1 MHATVARSAFRS
13 QTVQRIPCS
22 EHFWKMRCSKGA
34 RRGGAK
40 HISKSNSQS
49 TSAPDHFWELRCS
62 KSACH
67 RGVKHSSKAKY
78 VKNTAFGQLLEVEM
92 LKKCTLLR
100 REAHFEAK
108 KYQVH
113 HVRTTFG
120 RSRHFSWPLE
130 WILHFSWPLEWILH
144 LMRAKCDQRCSEVK
158 ALIS

>member
-1 MHATVARSAFRS
+1 MEDEMFKRRTPWWREA
-13 QTVQRIPCS
+13 
-22 EHFWKMRCSKGA
+22 HFEVKFP
-34 RRGGAK
+34 K
-40 HISKSNSQS
+40 HLGSGSLLGV
-49 TSAPDHFWELRCS
+49 EMC
-62 KSACH
+62 
-67 RGVKHSSKAKY
+67 VKHSSKAKY
-78 VKNTAFGQLLEVEM
+78 VKNIAFGQPLEVEM

-120 RSRHFSWPLE
+120 RSRHFLWPLE

-144 LMRAKCDQRCSEVK
+144 LMRAKRDQRCSEVK